1 MKITAPDMK
10 DSRILKDYRYYL
22 RMERRLSP
30 NTVAAYGRDVAELL
44 AALELEPR
52 AVRTEDIERYL
63 ASRAGGDSRS
73 ELGMTGNEEPG
84 MTTEEP
90 RMTGETEPG
99 MTTRETR
106 FRVKP
111 GMTTEEP
118 RMTGTGSGKGHQAA
132 GNSPAKLS
140 KRSQARLLS
149 SLRSFFDWLILE
161 GERKDN
167 PCDRIDAPK
176 LGRYLPEVLSVE
188 EIESILDSID
198 TNAGWTGLRDRA
210 ILEILYGCGLRVS
223 EACGLQI
230 SHVYLQEGFVRVVG
244 KGDKERLVPLGDLA
258 ADAFKNYLDARP
270 QAAEP
275 AFDDVAFL
283 NKNGRPLSRVA
294 IFNLVKKQA
303 LLAGVRKEISPHTFR
318 HSFATHLIENGA
330 DLRVVQEMLG
340 HESILTTEI
349 YTHIDAA
356 TWQRAILDHHP
367 RR

>member
-1 MKITAPDMK
+1 MKE
-10 DSRILKDYRYYL
+10 DSRIMKDYRYYL

-44 AALELEPR
+44 EALELEPR

-63 ASRAGGDSRS
+63 ASRAGD
-73 ELGMTGNEEPG
+73 
-84 MTTEEP
+84 
-90 RMTGETEPG
+90 
-99 MTTRETR
+99 
-106 FRVKP
+106 
-111 GMTTEEP
+111 
-118 RMTGTGSGKGHQAA
+118 
-132 GNSPAKLS
+132 LS

-161 GERKDN
+161 GERQDN

-188 EIESILDSID
+188 EVESILDSVD

-223 EACGLQI
+223 EACSLQI

-244 KGDKERLVPLGDLA
+244 KGDKERLVPLGGMA

-270 QAAEP
+270 AAAEP

-356 TWQRAILDHHP
+356 TWQRAILEHHP